1 MPKSEVFEVIIERVK
16 AVVADQFDVDEED
29 ISAETTFKELGADPL
44 DIAELVDAL
53 SEEFDCEIS
62 VECADSIETVGDA
75 VKYVKKY
82 MN

>member
-1 MPKSEVFEVIIERVK
+1 MITERVK

-29 ISAETTFKELGADPL
+29 ITAETTFEELGADPL
-44 DIAELVDAL
+44 DIAELIDAL
-53 SEEFDCEIS
+53 SEEFDCEIPA
-62 VECADSIETVGDA
+62 ECADKIETVGDA